1 MGENE
6 QELDSNT
13 LLIKNRDFLSVKL
26 YVFRVCVVPSA
37 RHSESLHF
45 VIFEKE

>member
-6 QELDSNT
+6 QELESNT

-26 YVFRVCVVPSA
+26 YVFSRLRGAFST
-37 RHSESLHF
+37 
-45 VIFEKE
+45 